1 MTNPGMT
8 TMAGL
13 VAVFG
18 LLTGCMTPA
27 EKRQMKNEM
36 FSLQTR
42 VMTLE
47 SAHVEGKQENA
58 TVGEAQKRRLAT
70 TSSEVERL
78 QSEMMRMKGEIDAL
92 RIGVTTGNMPGQEPS
107 SNSLG
112 MQIKDLQDR
121 LTVLEEQQV
130 ELAAA
135 VAKVGSKTPAAKGAE
150 VKKGDRAETKKGD
163 RNSMTTV
170 AQLSEAFEKK
180 RFKHITEDA
189 PAVIKSAKGKDKEE
203 ASFLYAESLFKVG
216 RLRESA
222 LQFNEFLESKPA
234 AKYLPTAKMRMGDS
248 FRHMGDNATAKIY
261 YEELVEKYPQSP
273 EAEKAKERL
282 AELAGG
288 GSQAKP
294 ATGGDSQGSAGSR
307 GPSPRRVARGSPEAK
322 SR

>member
-1 MTNPGMT
+1 MTNSGT
-8 TMAGL
+8 ITFAGL
-13 VAVFG
+13 AASLGIVA
-18 LLTGCMTPA
+18 GCMTPA
-27 EKRQMKNEM
+27 EKRQMKNDM

-78 QSEMMRMKGEIDAL
+78 QGEMLRMKGDIDAL

-107 SNSLG
+107 ANSLG
-112 MQIKDLQDR
+112 MQLKDLQDR
-121 LTVLEEQQV
+121 LTVLEEQQA

-135 VAKVGSKTPAAKGAE
+135 IARVGSKAPAGKGADA
-150 VKKGDRAETKKGD
+150 KKGDRADAKKGD

-170 AQLSEAFEKK
+170 AQLADAFEKK

-189 PAVIKSAKGKDKEE
+189 PSIIKSAKGKDKEE

-222 LQFNEFLESKPA
+222 LQFNDFLESKPSS
-234 AKYLPTAKMRMGDS
+234 KHVPTAKMRMGDS

-261 YEELVEKYPQSP
+261 YEELVQKYPQSP

-282 AELAGG
+282 TELSGSGAE
-288 GSQAKP
+288 AKP
-294 ATGGDSQGSAGSR
+294 ATGSDSQGSAGSR
-307 GPSPRRVARGSPEAK
+307 NQSTRRVARGSPEAK